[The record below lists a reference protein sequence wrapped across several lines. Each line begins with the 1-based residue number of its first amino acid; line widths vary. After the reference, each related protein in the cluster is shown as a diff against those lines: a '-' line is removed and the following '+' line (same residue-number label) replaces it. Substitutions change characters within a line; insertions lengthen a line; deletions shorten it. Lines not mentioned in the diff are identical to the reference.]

1 MRSGLLHRI
10 DFDNSSK
17 VIPCYV
23 IKQIKLKLSINSS
36 TTKSFSTNNYNNV
49 FNNSSTTSKSTF
61 ISEKLR
67 NAQASEIFRYNY
79 YQSKSSDSFITINDL
94 DQLIVQ
100 ERVRPS
106 ILIDIYAITGHG
118 LGLLSRLSPK
128 SCGNTLTSIV
138 DESTTQQFNDS
149 IRSMQ
154 LHEVINYDIKETLKY
169 HRDLTSH
176 NSGSGSVDI
185 DSATSTSSVDNG
197 NHSNEKTYRD
207 NYTSYS
213 SSNATTS
220 SNNIDDM
227 NMNVKTVLTTV
238 VYHMLKLSEKY

>member
-1 MRSGLLHRI
+1 MRNQIVHQ
-10 DFDNSSK
+10 FDYSSK
-17 VIPCYV
+17 LITRSIVF
-23 IKQIKLKLSINSS
+23 KQIGRNYSYSVKYLSS
-36 TTKSFSTNNYNNV
+36 NNYN
-49 FNNSSTTSKSTF
+49 FNDSSSSASF

-67 NAQASEIFRYNY
+67 NAQASEIFRSNY
-79 YQSKSSDSFITINDL
+79 YQSKNSDSFIPVNDL

-106 ILIDIYAITGHG
+106 ILLDIYAITGHG

-128 SCGNTLTSIV
+128 SCGNMLTSII

-169 HRDLTSH
+169 HRDLNSNSSSDSSNNDGVNTSV
-176 NSGSGSVDI
+176 SS
-185 DSATSTSSVDNG
+185 SSVDN
-197 NHSNEKTYRD
+197 STDANET
-207 NYTSYS
+207 
-213 SSNATTS
+213 
-220 SNNIDDM
+220 NNNDM

-238 VYHMLKLSEKY
+238 VYHMLKVSEKY